1 MLARSAWQEVLAQA
15 GFVNELAWP
24 TQESSPLRQH
34 LLVARSPGVNRPD
47 KAAVRRYLQ
56 QRFGSGLPALRIRQQ
71 EALLA
76 PLRTPSV
83 AQIAPAE
90 STPVAGAIRRWKNRS
105 LNSGN
110 RCFLAPWPDITT
122 FCAGRRQSDGDK
134 DGRAAEP
141 QRNCQRQPSGSVHP
155 FNAQRLLRPSAGLFV
170 GRGGQSCARLP
181 RRG

>member
-1 MLARSAWQEVLAQA
+1 MLIVEATERNSVFQLASVGFIEGLSGYRDFRRRDEKPMLARSAWQEVLAQA

-34 LLVARSPGVNRPD
+34 LLVARSPGVNRLD
-47 KAAVRRYLQ
+47 KAVVRRYLQ

-122 FCAGRRQSDGDK
+122 FLRW
-134 DGRAAEP
+134 AAT
-141 QRNCQRQPSGSVHP
+141 V
-155 FNAQRLLRPSAGLFV
+155 
-170 GRGGQSCARLP
+170 
-181 RRG
+181 